1 MDTHNRHMSAP
12 DDSDPAKLA
21 PTNES
26 TVEFLL
32 TFARIA
38 HRAGYPTADLEE
50 RLGSLADALGLEA
63 AQISATPTL
72 LELSFGSLPRQRNYS
87 LRVRPTT
94 VDLDAITR
102 LEELAQDVS
111 EDQVAVGAALERLT
125 EIDAEPLR
133 RRWYVELGAYALAGG
148 AVTPVLGGGWREIV
162 AGALVG
168 LLVGVVALLARRA
181 ARAEPMVSPLAGV
194 VASFGAAT
202 IAQLGL
208 DASPNTVTLAALI
221 TFLPGMSLTIGVRE
235 LATEHLQSGVA
246 NTANALI
253 QLLGLVF
260 GVAVGRS
267 LATQWFGIVQ
277 HTVSRPAFSGTHLV
291 AALAAGLAF
300 TVTLRASFK
309 AAPTMCAATLLAV
322 AVSAIGRSLF
332 GPAAGTFA
340 AALAIGLVGGLLAG
354 RLHRPALVFIVPGVL
369 MLVPGSTGFNSLIQL
384 LTGNTVSG
392 IDAGFNAFVTAMAI
406 SYGLM
411 VSTVILP
418 SRLVR

>member
-1 MDTHNRHMSAP
+1 MPSR
-12 DDSDPAKLA
+12 
-21 PTNES
+21 
-26 TVEFLL
+26 V
-32 TFARIA
+32 
-38 HRAGYPTADLEE
+38 
-50 RLGSLADALGLEA
+50 
-63 AQISATPTL
+63 
-72 LELSFGSLPRQRNYS
+72 PR
-87 LRVRPTT
+87 
-94 VDLDAITR
+94 
-102 LEELAQDVS
+102 
-111 EDQVAVGAALERLT
+111 
-125 EIDAEPLR
+125 
-133 RRWYVELGAYALAGG
+133 
-148 AVTPVLGGGWREIV
+148 VTPVLGGGWREVV
-162 AGALVG
+162 AGAVVG
-168 LLVGVVALLARRA
+168 LFVGVVALLARRT

-194 VASFGAAT
+194 VASFSAAA

-260 GVAVGRS
+260 GVGVGRS
-267 LATQWFGIVQ
+267 LATQWFGVVQ
-277 HTVSRPAFSGTHLV
+277 HTVSRPGFSGTHLV

-354 RLHRPALVFIVPGVL
+354 RLHRPRARLHR
-369 MLVPGSTGFNSLIQL
+369 
-384 LTGNTVSG
+384 SG
-392 IDAGFNAFVTAMAI
+392 GADARARKHRVQQPAPAPDRQHGER
-406 SYGLM
+406 YRRGLQR
-411 VSTVILP
+411 L
-418 SRLVR
+418 RDGDGDLVRVDGLHRDPAVAPRPLTAERSAGRQTESPG